1 MELNLIIES
10 FVRSIQIDSLREEC
24 MKEMNVI
31 FNDIYYEHDPVQY
44 VRVWTEE
51 RPGRPGRAS
60 DDVLLNIFQKVLGV
74 K

>member
-1 MELNLIIES
+1 MELNLIIEA

-51 RPGRPGRAS
+51 RPGRAA
-60 DDVLLNIFQKVLGV
+60 DDVLLNIFQRVWGV